1 MADQGLL
8 GQAKPAG
15 TTNTLLYGAPID
27 SSASAVLTIANDGTG
42 AAYDVA
48 IKDYDQKLTVDAST
62 YKLHE
67 GDVITGY
74 RFALGTAIDT
84 NSTLVPGNTITSADG
99 EKTAKFESFYIPAY
113 TEIDVKDVSIRA
125 ITVESVSGTFAV
137 GDTFTKGTSPNNTDA
152 LVYAVV
158 QSESNTIIHIGPSTL
173 NGTGTEFA
181 DGDSVSTAGGASA
194 TVSTG
199 GVGSANNEF
208 VFSTDGSTFN
218 LYLGTALTAFKDRTY
233 RFDVSDSSMSGRD
246 FSLSTTINGEWGPD
260 NTAGTGDDGA
270 EYTTG
275 RTASGTAGSGGAYI
289 DYDFS
294 ADANLG
300 ATLYVYDGGTGTA
313 ANANYGGTD
322 RFLTMSTEFT
332 YDEIYVYD
340 IAGTWVNSSD
350 SFTAGGTS
358 FTLTGQTS
366 EPYGYVRSYSGTT
379 LTVIKGS
386 GSADF
391 AGSDTFQDSPKIG
404 TATRATVTV
413 SSVDVATTAVEAANY
428 ITLNKSNSANNV
440 DRITSLVIGPG
451 ERLIVESAT
460 QNNVFT
466 LIGFE
471 DASTALTVRNFT
483 TVTGGGE

>member
-74 RFALGTAIDT
+74 RFALGTAID
-84 NSTLVPGNTITSADG
+84 SSSDLDPGNTITSADG
-99 EKTAKFESFYIPAY
+99 EKTAKFESFYIPPF
-113 TEIDVKDVSIRA
+113 TEIDVKSVLIRA
-125 ITVESVSGTFAV
+125 ITTESVSGTFAV
-137 GDTFTKGTSPNNTDA
+137 GDTLTKGTSPDNTDA

-158 QSESNTIIHIGPSTL
+158 QSESTTIIHIGPSTL
-173 NGTGTEFA
+173 NGGGTEFA
-181 DGDSVSTAGGASA
+181 EGDSVSTAGGASA
-194 TVSTG
+194 TISTG
-199 GVGSANNEF
+199 GIGTGVNEF

-289 DYDFS
+289 EYDFS

-300 ATLYVYDGGTGTA
+300 DTLYVYDGGTGTA
-313 ANANYGGTD
+313 ANANYGCTD
-322 RFLTMSTEFT
+322 RFLTMSTSYAF
-332 YDEIYVYD
+332 DEIYVYD
-340 IAGTWVNSSD
+340 ISGTWANSSD

-358 FTLTGQTS
+358 FTVTGQTS

-391 AGSDTFQDSPKIG
+391 TGSDTFRDSPKLS

-413 SSVDVATTAVEAANY
+413 GSVTVGTTDVEAENY
-428 ITLNKSNSANNV
+428 ITLNKSLTASNV

-471 DASTALTVRNFT
+471 DASNAFTVRNFT
-483 TVTGGGE
+483 TTTGGDG

>member
-48 IKDYDQKLTVDAST
+48 IKNYDQALTLDASS
-62 YKLHE
+62 YLLHE

-74 RFALGTAIDT
+74 RFTLGTPIDS
-84 NSTLVPGNTITSADG
+84 NSNLVPSNTITSADG
-99 EKTAKFESFYIPAY
+99 EKTAQFESFYVPPF
-113 TEIDVKDVSIRA
+113 TEIDVKNVAIRA
-125 ITVESVSGTFAV
+125 ITVESVSGTFAI
-137 GDTFTKGTSPNNTDA
+137 GDTLTKGSSPNNTDA

-158 QSESNTIIHIGPSTL
+158 TGESNTIIHIGPSTL

-208 VFSTDGSTFN
+208 VFSTDGSTYN
-218 LYLGTALTAFKDRTY
+218 LFLGVDLTIFKDRSY
-233 RFDVSDSSMSGRD
+233 RFDTSDSSMSGRD
-246 FSLSTTINGEWGPD
+246 FSFSTTINGEWGPD
-260 NTAGTGDDGA
+260 NTAGTEDDGS

-275 RTASGTAGSGGAYI
+275 KTTNGTAGSGGAYVQF
-289 DYDFS
+289 DFS
-294 ADANLG
+294 ADPNLG
-300 ATLYVYDGGTGTA
+300 TTLYFYDGGTGTA
-313 ANANYGGTD
+313 SNANFGGTD
-322 RFLTMSTEFT
+322 RFLSLSTDFT
-332 YDEIYVYD
+332 YNEIYVYEL
-340 IAGTWVNSSD
+340 AGTWANSSD

-358 FTLTGQTS
+358 FTLTGQTAG
-366 EPYGYVRSYSGTT
+366 PYGYVRSYSSTT
-379 LTVIKGS
+379 LKVIKGT

-391 AGSDTFQDSPKIG
+391 AGTNVFQDSPKDG
-404 TATRATVTV
+404 TASRSIVTV
-413 SSVDVATTAVEAANY
+413 SSVDVATTAVGVENFISKDKTNA
-428 ITLNKSNSANNV
+428 ANNV
-440 DRITSLVIGPG
+440 DKLTSLVIGPG

-466 LIGFE
+466 LLGFE
-471 DASTALTVRNFT
+471 DASNAFTVRNF
-483 TVTGGGE
+483 VESSAGAG